1 MNQTHQGSAAP
12 SVAGIDFGTD
22 AAALCSFEAIYD
34 AYYDLVARWIRAL
47 AGSTADREDLVQEVF
62 LVVYRRLPDFDGR
75 NLKGWLYRITAHQVR
90 DYQRLFWIRSIFRC
104 CVEVSP
110 ELASAR
116 PTPLMTL
123 EARERQ
129 QRLEWMLSH
138 LSDPH
143 RAAFVLFEIEGY
155 TSEEIGDM
163 QSVSVH
169 TVRSRIHRARKKM
182 SALVNKMTAP
192 NRSSDKDS
200 ARARLGSA
208 CPSGQT

>member
-1 MNQTHQGSAAP
+1 MNQRHQGSAAP
-12 SVAGIDFGTD
+12 RVGGIDFGTD
-22 AAALCSFEAIYD
+22 AAALFSFEAIYH
-34 AYYDLVARWIRAL
+34 AHYDLVSRWVRAL
-47 AGSTADREDLVQEVF
+47 AGATADREDLVQEVF

-75 NLKGWLYRITAHQVR
+75 NLKGWLYRITVRQVR
-90 DYQRLFWIRSIFRC
+90 DYRRLFWIRSIFRHG
-104 CVEVSP
+104 VDVSP
-110 ELASAR
+110 EMPSAR

-138 LSDPH
+138 LSDQV

-155 TSEEIGDM
+155 TSDEIGDM

-182 SALVNKMTAP
+182 SALVKVHA
-192 NRSSDKDS
+192 
-200 ARARLGSA
+200 ARPRVQRVQAS
-208 CPSGQT
+208 

>member
-12 SVAGIDFGTD
+12 SVRGIDFGSD
-22 AAALCSFEAIYD
+22 AALCSFEAIYD
-34 AYYDLVARWIRAL
+34 AYYDVVSRWVRAL
-47 AGSTADREDLVQEVF
+47 GGSTSDREDLVQEVF

-90 DYQRLFWIRSIFRC
+90 DHQRLFWIRSIFRR

-110 ELASAR
+110 EMPSAR

-138 LSDPH
+138 LSAQV
-143 RAAFVLFEIEGY
+143 RAALVLFEIEGY

-169 TVRSRIHRARKKM
+169 TVRSRIQRARKKM
-182 SALVNKMTAP
+182 SALVKMTAP
-192 NRSSDKDS
+192 NRSSNKSAHPIGRAAS
-200 ARARLGSA
+200 ARAA
-208 CPSGQT
+208 

>member
-12 SVAGIDFGTD
+12 CVVAIDFGTD
-22 AAALCSFEAIYD
+22 ADCLSSFESIYD
-34 AYYDLVARWIRAL
+34 AYYDVVARWIRAL
-47 AGSTADREDLVQEVF
+47 AGSTSDREDLVQEVF

-75 NLKGWLYRITAHQVR
+75 NLKGWLYRITVHQVH
-90 DYQRLFWIRSIFRC
+90 DYQRLFWIRRIFRR

-110 ELASAR
+110 EMPSAR

-138 LSDPH
+138 LSDQL
-143 RAAFVLFEIEGY
+143 RAALVLFEIEGY
-155 TSEEIGDM
+155 TAEEIGDM

-169 TVRSRIHRARKKM
+169 TVRSRIHRARKRM
-182 SALVNKMTAP
+182 SALVKMRAP
-192 NRSSDKDS
+192 NRSSNKYS
-200 ARARLGSA
+200 A
-208 CPSGQT
+208 

>member
-12 SVAGIDFGTD
+12 CVAGLDFGTD
-22 AAALCSFEAIYD
+22 AALCSFEAIYD
-34 AYYDLVARWIRAL
+34 ACYDLVARWVRAM

-75 NLKGWLYRITAHQVR
+75 NLQGWLYRITVHQVR
-90 DYQRLFWIRSIFRC
+90 DYRRLFWIRSIFRHC
-104 CVEVSP
+104 IDVSP
-110 ELASAR
+110 EMPSAR

-129 QRLEWMLSH
+129 QRLEWMLSR
-138 LSDPH
+138 LSDQL

-182 SALVNKMTAP
+182 SALVKMTPP
-192 NRSSDKDS
+192 NRSSNRYS
-200 ARARLGSA
+200 A
-208 CPSGQT
+208 

>member
-1 MNQTHQGSAAP
+1 MNQTHQGLAAP
-12 SVAGIDFGTD
+12 GVLGIDFGTD
-22 AAALCSFEAIYD
+22 AASLRSFEAIYD
-34 AYYDLVARWIRAL
+34 THYDMVARWVRAL
-47 AGSTADREDLVQEVF
+47 AGSTSDREDLVQEVF

-75 NLKGWLYRITAHQVR
+75 NLKGWLYRITVHQVR
-90 DYQRLFWIRSIFRC
+90 DYRRLFWIRSIFRR

-110 ELASAR
+110 EMPSTR

-129 QRLEWMLSH
+129 ERLEWMLSH
-138 LSDPH
+138 LSDQL
-143 RAAFVLFEIEGY
+143 RAALVLFEIEGY

-182 SALVNKMTAP
+182 SALVKMTP
-192 NRSSDKDS
+192 PTRSSNKYS
-200 ARARLGSA
+200 A
-208 CPSGQT
+208 

>member
-1 MNQTHQGSAAP
+1 MNQTHQGSAAA
-12 SVAGIDFGTD
+12 SVVGIDFGTD
-22 AAALCSFEAIYD
+22 AALCGFEAIYD
-34 AYYDLVARWIRAL
+34 AYYDLVARWVRAL

-75 NLKGWLYRITAHQVR
+75 NLKGWLYRITVHQVR
-90 DYQRLFWIRSIFRC
+90 DYRRLFWIRSIFRH

-110 ELASAR
+110 ELPSAR

-138 LSDPH
+138 LSDQL

-155 TSEEIGDM
+155 TAEEIGDM

-169 TVRSRIHRARKKM
+169 TVRSRIQRARKKM
-182 SALVNKMTAP
+182 SALVKMTAP
-192 NRSSDKDS
+192 NRT
-200 ARARLGSA
+200 ARSPLGPVRGYCRVQAS
-208 CPSGQT
+208 